1 MSHSEHLL
9 LLLMLLLHN
18 AETIVKRVVTL
29 LIRVYHFYGNH
40 MDTKQIAFLAHL
52 KPYILSGQ
60 ARLYEVVSKTGSD
73 EMIH

>member
-29 LIRVYHFYGNH
+29 IRVYHFYGNH
-40 MDTKQIAFLAHL
+40 MDTKQIAFLDH
-52 KPYILSGQ
+52 IENG
-60 ARLYEVVSKTGSD
+60 SKAL
-73 EMIH
+73 